1 MLTIDKATIK
11 FGGLTAVNEVSFE
24 VKDGS
29 IFGLIGPNGAGKTTL
44 FNLISGVHSLTSGD
58 ILFRD
63 RSIKGL
69 QPYQINSR
77 GIARTYQNINLFYT
91 LSVLD
96 NVKIGRHSRIKSGLV
111 SNILRTPAQQREEKE
126 IIEKSMELLRFV
138 GLEDKF
144 GFMSKNLSYG
154 DQRRLEI
161 ARALAGD
168 PKLLLLDEPAAG
180 MNSKEKMDLTDLI
193 HRINDRG
200 ITILLVEHDMKLVMN
215 ITHEITV
222 INFGKKIAQGTP
234 KEIQEN
240 PEVIAAYLGGGLIGS
255 K

>member
-1 MLTIDKATIK
+1 
-11 FGGLTAVNEVSFE
+11 
-24 VKDGS
+24 
-29 IFGLIGPNGAGKTTL
+29 
-44 FNLISGVHSLTSGD
+44 
-58 ILFRD
+58 
-63 RSIKGL
+63 
-69 QPYQINSR
+69 
-77 GIARTYQNINLFYT
+77 
-91 LSVLD
+91 
-96 NVKIGRHSRIKSGLV
+96 
-111 SNILRTPAQQREEKE
+111 
-126 IIEKSMELLRFV
+126 
-138 GLEDKF
+138 
-144 GFMSKNLSYG
+144 
-154 DQRRLEI
+154 
-161 ARALAGD
+161 
-168 PKLLLLDEPAAG
+168 